1 MKTFANKISES
12 QKIYKSQ
19 ASDSTFNTWPLKKTK
34 CRIYLY
40 EDVSCSDI
48 DTIICSTLYLHE
60 GVLSVDDLATILGFN
75 VKDDFSSN
83 PIRYKD
89 EAEVAI
95 FNNLL
100 NSLKSDELI
109 NVDAD
114 NIQLTTLGEF
124 AVRNTKKRLFYSA
137 ECKYYENFSLKQIK
151 EELFP
156 FRDALALT
164 TQVEKKQ
171 RISFYNQLSSYDIIP
186 EVKDDERILVEA
198 LLQQVPSNTNLFSAN
213 LLSNDFVIESEKIG
227 IAVYNDQREDF
238 VIIYSNDGSISENAS
253 ELINAEVNSN
263 VKSIKVEWGYYLRLL
278 NDPNAKLDSEALK
291 PFEDIIEWE
300 VVVKDNRFCWDDS
313 ALFRMIANNIDANIW
328 HYVSSLCP
336 IDDVKKYLK
345 IDSENWDW
353 SILSARIDGDFI
365 TEYAHQYPWN
375 FDIIIH
381 NDNVSKENLQQLLTN
396 PHLTSVQWLWKEI
409 MPSLSDDFVIQH
421 IDDVD
426 FDLSI
431 ITEKNQA
438 IVKRLILDYPDKSW
452 DWTYIS
458 KAYDLN
464 YILDNIELLA
474 KRLDLKVVTTR
485 ALSTTEFSKAFCRSD
500 IFKNELKNS
509 IESSNT
515 PFNVNTSNLIWN
527 NECINFLEAAGALT
541 WCVPIVGGF
550 ECNQF
555 ILWDKSFFN
564 LYSNRIKTSLAYTA
578 VTSRVSDFTIVNEYP
593 NFHWN
598 WDIISSKEEWIA
610 DTLFVKRHIKKLNLV
625 KSFDLF
631 SSETFC
637 ALFDNEDILNFLLSH
652 PETKARATELATIQ
666 LVRENFSFDWD
677 WNLLTS
683 KIVDSLKIDKLGDTR
698 WAEKWNWQIL
708 SSKLPVDKVSDYIA
722 QYQNYWDW
730 TILSRRLSK
739 STILE
744 HLTNFVDKWEWNILI
759 DEIFDKEDLCIEG
772 YLPIIATIINQKD
785 KDIQHMFWGKI
796 TRRFNLEELYDQINK
811 SNTLEDYSSLF
822 QWDLLY
828 VYDHEE
834 FNLNAYV
841 EQYSDDVDW
850 ELLSKSKSAERLFY
864 YDKVI
869 LSFKLWLEMVK
880 SLLYNDDYCWDFI
893 TLSQNESINW
903 HPAILKIRRNQW
915 DWEYLSQFS
924 RCFASH
930 PKDEN
935 NIIKNIQQ
943 FTDNIDFNL
952 LSKREDV
959 KFSDLLLNTFLEE
972 DWNWKSISA
981 SKKLNISNS
990 FLIDN
995 QDKDWDW
1002 DILSQGGN
1010 IAIDKELLEH
1020 TKNRPWNWTLLSSN
1034 NSLRMT
1040 IAELLS
1046 LGISGWDWETLS
1058 GRMDIPFDNDSIL
1071 STVDKS
1077 YISWDW
1083 NLLSSRSD
1091 LQYTEDFVLKIYNK
1105 SLDWHAV
1112 SRMNSFCPTINVL
1125 SKLSSFD
1132 LDWDAISQNHSL
1144 SKDVLWPYREKL
1156 NWQYISQNETFQNLG
1171 LDFFVKYKS
1180 FLDWTIISASKAFT
1194 PSIDNLKEF
1203 KDCLDW
1209 SVINERKDLKYTNLL
1224 LNEFSDYINWTEASK
1239 ANTID
1244 FSVEFVRKYNDRWDW
1259 FLLFNNPLIIE
1270 KAEIYESAFKDR
1282 LKAKKF
1288 IDHFS
1293 DSNPKIYHFAHL
1305 FNALSIIKSRKI
1317 LSRIGGKGLFENS
1330 AGSNVHRRN
1339 TAHYYARFYYRPQT
1353 PTQYY
1358 NESLGEDSHSSKE
1371 IWVFGGYDSRGK
1383 KIWRSDFKCPT
1394 KKYWGAQR
1402 LGSPKCPMPVFF
1414 EFDLREVLNK
1424 CLDKCYYSTGNMQK
1438 NNSLVISVADNPNK
1452 LNIENLY
1459 ATIEDGF
1466 DTYKAYSQQEFLVWN
1481 ELDFSQ
1487 LENYRIICY
1496 NKEQAEL
1503 LKMQL
1508 GDDPICNHITTNSY
1522 TDSGI
1527 DVFHRENRTVSVKET
1542 EETICFSTN
1551 YRDPSSII
1559 IECEDIDKLEITDK
1573 SNITNISTGKIQAY
1587 PSISLIKPSIPIT
1600 VRFMDLQK
1608 YDCNS
1613 WVIYSNS
1620 KEIRSSNTGYSI
1632 ITSSLINNFRLEV
1645 SKLNISISKSLFKDY
1660 MLYSYHGIA
1669 HTIRVMLNA
1678 FLIANIDNSVNET
1691 MVSNILYAALIHDLG
1706 KKSDTEG
1713 EIHGENSAILYQE
1726 KINKLLDNR
1735 NASNVLEAVKFH
1747 SIDDSKC
1754 PTHVHSNKIWEILKD
1769 ADALDRSRLPG
1780 KGCNPSFLRN
1790 QIFTSE
1796 KGKELLSLASLLPSL
1811 TEGCLWNTPVDEL
1824 CSVLESLIIQSDN
1837 IN

>member
-1 MKTFANKISES
+1 MKTFVNKISES
-12 QKIYKSQ
+12 QRIYKSQ
-19 ASDSTFNTWPLKKTK
+19 ASDSTFKTWPFKKTK

-48 DTIICSTLYLHE
+48 DTIICSTLYLHD

-100 NSLKSDELI
+100 SSLKSDELI

-151 EELFP
+151 EEQFP

-171 RISFYNQLSSYDIIP
+171 RISFYKQLSSYDIIP

-213 LLSNDFVIESEKIG
+213 LLPNDFVIESEKID

-313 ALFRMIANNIDANIW
+313 VLFRMLCNNIDANIW
-328 HYVSSLCP
+328 HDVSSLCP
-336 IDDVKKYLK
+336 ISDVKKYLK
-345 IDSENWDW
+345 FDSVNWDW
-353 SILSARIDGDFI
+353 SILSARFDGDFI
-365 TEYAHQYPWN
+365 TEYAYQYPWD

-409 MPSLSDDFVIQH
+409 MPSLSDEFVIQH

-431 ITEKNQA
+431 ITKKNQDV
-438 IVKRLILDYPDKSW
+438 VKGLILDYPDKSW
-452 DWTYIS
+452 DWAYIS
-458 KAYDLN
+458 DAYDLN
-464 YILDNIELLA
+464 YILENIELLS
-474 KRLDLKVVTTR
+474 KRLNLKVVTTR

-500 IFKNELKNS
+500 IFKKELKNS
-509 IESSNT
+509 IASSHT
-515 PFNVNTSNLIWN
+515 PFNVNTSNLIWDY
-527 NECINFLEAAGALT
+527 ECIDFLEEVGALT

-555 ILWDKSFFN
+555 IIWDKSFFN
-564 LYSNRIKTSLAYTA
+564 HYSNRINTAPAYNA
-578 VTSRVSDFTIVNEYP
+578 VTSRVSDFTIVEEYP
-593 NFHWN
+593 KFPWN
-598 WDIISSKEEWIA
+598 WDIISSKKEWIA
-610 DTLFVKRHIKKLNLV
+610 DTLFVKRHIKKLDLR

-631 SSETFC
+631 LSDTFC
-637 ALFDNEDILNFLLSH
+637 ALFDNEDIQNFLLSH

-683 KIVDSLKIDKLGDTR
+683 KTVDFLKIDKLGDTR

-708 SSKLPVDKVSDYIA
+708 SSRLPVDKVSDYIA
-722 QYQNYWDW
+722 QYQSYWDW
-730 TILSRRLSK
+730 TILSRRLPK

-744 HLTNFVDKWEWNILI
+744 HLTDFADKWDWKILI

-772 YLPIIATIINQKD
+772 FLPTIATIINQKD
-785 KDIQHMFWGKI
+785 EDIQPTLWGKI

-811 SNTLEDYSSLF
+811 SNTLKDYSSLF

-834 FNLNAYV
+834 FNLNEYV
-841 EQYSDDVDW
+841 EQYSDDIDW

-864 YDKVI
+864 YDKGI

-880 SLLYNDDYCWDFI
+880 SLLYNDEYCWDFI

-903 HPAILKIRRNQW
+903 HPAILKIRRSQW
-915 DWEYLSQFS
+915 DWQYLSQFS

-943 FTDNIDFNL
+943 FKDNLDFNL

-1002 DILSQGGN
+1002 DILSQGGT

-1034 NSLRMT
+1034 NSLKMT

-1046 LGISGWDWETLS
+1046 LGVSGWDWKTLS
-1058 GRMDIPFDNDSIL
+1058 GRMDILFDNDSIL

-1091 LQYTEDFVLKIYNK
+1091 LQYTEDFVLKIYDK

-1171 LDFFVKYKS
+1171 LDFFVKYKL

-1244 FSVEFVRKYNDRWDW
+1244 FSVELIRKYIDRWDW
-1259 FLLFNNPLIIE
+1259 TLLFNNPLIKE
-1270 KAEIYESAFKDR
+1270 KAEIYESAFKDK
-1282 LKAKKF
+1282 LNGIKF
-1288 IDHFS
+1288 IERFS

-1305 FNALSIIKSRKI
+1305 FNALNIIKSRKI

-1330 AGSNVHRRN
+1330 AGSNVHRRD
-1339 TAHYYARFYYRPQT
+1339 TAHHYARFYYRPQT

-1371 IWVFGGYDSRGK
+1371 KWVFGGYDSRGK
-1383 KIWRSDFKCPT
+1383 KIWSSYFECPT
-1394 KKYWGAQR
+1394 SKYWGAQR

-1438 NNSLVISVADNPNK
+1438 DNSLVISVADNPNK
-1452 LNIENLY
+1452 LNTANLY
-1459 ATIEDGF
+1459 ATIEDGI

-1487 LENYRIICY
+1487 LESYRIICY
-1496 NKEQAEL
+1496 NEEQAEL

-1508 GDDPICNHITTNSY
+1508 GNDPICNHITTDSY

-1527 DVFHRENRTVSVKET
+1527 NVFHRTNRTISVEET
-1542 EETICFSTN
+1542 EEDICFSTN

-1573 SNITNISTGKIQAY
+1573 SNITDISKGKIQAY
-1587 PSISLIKPSIPIT
+1587 PSISLVKPSIPIT

-1608 YDCNS
+1608 YASNS
-1613 WVIYSNS
+1613 WVIYSNG
-1620 KEIRSSNTGYSI
+1620 KEIRSSKTVYSI

-1645 SKLNISISKSLFKDY
+1645 SKLNIQISKSLFKDH

-1669 HTIRVMLNA
+1669 HTMRVMLNA
-1678 FLIANIDNSVNET
+1678 FIIANIDNSVNEAQ
-1691 MVSNILYAALIHDLG
+1691 VSHILYAALIHDLG
-1706 KKSDTEG
+1706 KQSDTEG
-1713 EIHGENSAILYQE
+1713 EVHGENSAKLYKE
-1726 KINKLLDNR
+1726 KTLQLFDNHCAF
-1735 NASNVLEAVKFH
+1735 NILEAVKYH

-1754 PTHVHSNKIWEILKD
+1754 PILVLSNKIWEILKD

-1790 QIFTSE
+1790 HIFASK
-1796 KGKELLSLASLLPSL
+1796 KGKELLALASLLPSL
-1811 TEGCLWNTPVDEL
+1811 TEECSWDSPIEEL
-1824 CSVLESLIIQSDN
+1824 CSVLESLKISI
-1837 IN
+1837 